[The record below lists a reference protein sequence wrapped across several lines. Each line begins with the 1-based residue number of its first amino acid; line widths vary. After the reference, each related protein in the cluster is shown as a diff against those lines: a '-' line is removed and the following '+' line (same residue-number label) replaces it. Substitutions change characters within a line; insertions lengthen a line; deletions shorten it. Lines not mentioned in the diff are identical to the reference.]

1 MYSLLYINYMRPK
14 YDIRNNLKLCR
25 LKAGDLT
32 QEQLAE
38 KVGTTRQTILSIEK
52 GRYSPSVG
60 LALRLA
66 QVLGATVEEM
76 FELED
81 DTNDQ

>member
-1 MYSLLYINYMRPK
+1 MRPK

-25 LKAGDLT
+25 LKDGDLT

-60 LALRLA
+60 LALRLS
-66 QVLGATVEEM
+66 QVLGATVEEI
-76 FELED
+76 FELEE
-81 DTNDQ
+81 

>member
-1 MYSLLYINYMRPK
+1 MYSLLYISGMRPK
-14 YDIRNNLKLCR
+14 YDINNHLRLYR

-52 GRYSPSVG
+52 GRYTPSVG
-60 LALRLA
+60 LALKLA
-66 QVLGATVEEM
+66 QILGATIEEL
-76 FELED
+76 FELKG
-81 DTNDQ
+81 

>member
-1 MYSLLYINYMRPK
+1 MRPK
-14 YDIRNNLKLCR
+14 YNITNNLKLCR

-38 KVGTTRQTILSIEK
+38 KVGATRQTILSIEK
-52 GRYSPSVG
+52 GRYAPSVG
-60 LALRLA
+60 LALRLS
-66 QVLGATVEEM
+66 QILGATVEEM

-81 DTNDQ
+81 